1 VLIEIDAP
9 ASLPLGLIQLESEAG
24 LKTCLLGVTL
34 QHPPVNLFA
43 QAYPGGFKMTGA
55 RADVAYE
62 QGERFLQ
69 YHQLERRA
77 EVEIELAI
85 PSLVGLGS
93 EPMLGLSMAQALAW
107 LNNLPL
113 DNTLALAQALGLKP
127 QNVLEVWGFAQ
138 GGLLLVDVSGA
149 AHFESASHLIT
160 PPLHRHEIAHP
171 EKEAWA
177 FVLLLPRIPPDTPET
192 LEADRLEA
200 LLKAA
205 PHLSADTGFVV
216 TTELWAALANDDLPA
231 FARSLMAIQQLNQEA
246 LTKAG
251 TPLDYS
257 PAEQVI
263 FEIMHKN
270 GALAWGR
277 SATGLALYGLVKG
290 ARASVELRHKLRH
303 HVGIFGGRVM
313 ASITANTG
321 ASYDVRDYSLDD
333 NKFKPLRVR
342 TQA

>member
-1 VLIEIDAP
+1 VLIEISAP
-9 ASLPLGLIQLESEAG
+9 ASLPLGLVQLASEAG
-24 LKTCLLGVTL
+24 PKTCLLGVTL

-43 QAYPGGFKMTGA
+43 QAYLGGFKVTGA

-77 EVEIELAI
+77 EVEVELAI

-93 EPMLGLSMAQALAW
+93 EPMLGLSMAQALSW

-113 DNTLALAQALGLKP
+113 DNTLALAQALDLRP
-127 QNVLEVWGFAQ
+127 QNALEVWGFAQ

-149 AHFESASHLIT
+149 THFQSVSHLIT
-160 PPLHRHEIAHP
+160 PPLRRYEITHP

-177 FVLLLPRIPPDTPET
+177 FVLLLPRIPNDTPET
-192 LEADRLEA
+192 LETDWLET

-205 PHLSADTGFVV
+205 PYLSAESGRVV
-216 TTELWAALANDDLPA
+216 TTELWSALENNDLPA
-231 FARSLMAIQQLNQEA
+231 FARSLMAIQLLNQEA

-251 TPLDYS
+251 TPLTYS
-257 PAEQVI
+257 PDEQAI
-263 FEIMHKN
+263 FEIMQNN
-270 GALAWGR
+270 GTLAWGR
-277 SATGLALYGLVKG
+277 SATGLALYGLIKG

-321 ASYDVRDYSLDD
+321 ASYDVSDYSLDD

-342 TQA
+342 T